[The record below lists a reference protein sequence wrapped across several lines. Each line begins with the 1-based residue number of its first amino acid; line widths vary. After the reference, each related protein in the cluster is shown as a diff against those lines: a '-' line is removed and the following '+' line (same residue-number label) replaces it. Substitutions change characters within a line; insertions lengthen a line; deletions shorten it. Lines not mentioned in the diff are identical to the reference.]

1 MLIRLLAVGNK
12 MPAWVKSAFDDYAKR
27 FPRTIRLNLIEIPPE
42 KRTKQTV
49 LQTAIDREGEKIIA
63 ILDPQHLI
71 IALDQRGTLW
81 STETLAKELKQWL
94 QTARG
99 IDLIIGGADGLSS
112 AVLDKSR
119 LQWSLSPLTLPH
131 PLVRVLVTE
140 QLYRAASILNH
151 HPYHRG

>member
-27 FPRTIRLNLIEIPPE
+27 FPRTIRLKLIEIPAE

-49 LQTAIDREGEKIIA
+49 LQTAIDREGEKISA

-81 STETLAKELKQWL
+81 STETLARELNQWL

-99 IDLIIGGADGLSS
+99 IDLIIGGADGLSRR
-112 AVLDKSR
+112 VLDKTHF
-119 LQWSLSPLTLPH
+119 QWSLSPLTLPH